1 MKVLHYIP
9 SIDQTSGGVGSYL
22 KLLASSL
29 GKLVE
34 LHVVSHHSPNELYI
48 PNCKIHYI
56 DNGLM
61 NIFKTKRQYQ
71 ELLKK
76 YSQTSYMLIHA
87 GNRYALLLF
96 LG

>member
-48 PNCKIHYI
+48 PKIFS
-56 DNGLM
+56 N
-61 NIFKTKRQYQ
+61 
-71 ELLKK
+71 EE
-76 YSQTSYMLIHA
+76 
-87 GNRYALLLF
+87 
-96 LG
+96 